1 MEGNLTKKKVLLG
14 MSGGVDS
21 SVAAYL
27 LKEEGY
33 DVVGVNMKLW
43 NRPDES
49 DVADAI
55 AVCEKLDIPFHV
67 IDLQK
72 EFKGKV
78 IENFIKEYEAGHT
91 PNPCVFCNKNIKF
104 GDLFAKADELG
115 CDYIAT
121 GHYALIEYN
130 EDKGVH
136 ELKRASN
143 SDKDQTY
150 VMYNLSQEK
159 LSRILFPIGRYNKT
173 QIRGIAEK
181 IGLKVHNKP
190 DSQDIC
196 FIPDNDYEKFLKE
209 KTDIRVNKGIF
220 VDKDGN
226 KLGDHKGIISYTI
239 GQRKGLG
246 ITFGKPTYVIDINA
260 KDNTIVLG
268 DNEDLFRTELVAKE
282 ANFIPFAI
290 EDLDEEKKFDAKIR
304 YSSKLSKASVKNL
317 GGNRIRVIFDE
328 AQRAI
333 TKGQSVVFY
342 DGDCLIGGGII
353 E

>member
-1 MEGNLTKKKVLLG
+1 

-43 NRPDES
+43 DRPDEK
-49 DVADAI
+49 DVVDAV
-55 AVCEKLDIPFHV
+55 AVCEKLDIPFYV
-67 IDLQK
+67 IDLQE
-72 EFKGKV
+72 EFRGKV
-78 IENFIKEYEAGHT
+78 IENFVKEYEAGHT

-104 GDLFAKADELG
+104 GDLFDKADELG

-130 EDKGVH
+130 DKMGRYD
-136 ELKRASN
+136 LKKASN

-159 LSRILFPIGRYNKT
+159 LSRILFPIGRYRKD
-173 QIRGIAEK
+173 QIREIAEK

-196 FIPDNDYEKFLKE
+196 FIPDNNYEKFLKE
-209 KTDIRVNKGIF
+209 NTDIRVNEGIF

-226 KLGDHKGIISYTI
+226 KLGNHRGIISYTI

-246 ITFGKPTYVIDINA
+246 ITFGKPTYVIDING
-260 KDNTIVLG
+260 KNNTIVLG
-268 DNEDLFRTELVAKE
+268 DNADLFKNELVAKE
-282 ANFIPFAI
+282 ANFIPFPI
-290 EDLDEEKKFDAKIR
+290 DDLKETRVFDAKVR
-304 YSSKLSKASVKNL
+304 YSAKLSPARVTYL
-317 GGNRIRVIFDE
+317 GENRIKVVFDQP
-328 AQRAI
+328 QRAI
-333 TKGQSVVFY
+333 TRGQSVVFY
-342 DGDCLIGGGII
+342 DGDCLVGGGII

>member
-1 MEGNLTKKKVLLG
+1 MTKKKVLLG

-27 LKEEGY
+27 LKKEGY

-43 NRPDES
+43 DRPDEK
-49 DVADAI
+49 DVEDAI
-55 AVCEKLDIPFHV
+55 SVCEKLDIPFQV

-104 GDLFAKADELG
+104 GDLFKKAEELG

-130 EDKGVH
+130 EEKGIY
-136 ELKRASN
+136 ELKKASN
-143 SDKDQTY
+143 SNKDQTY

-159 LSRILFPIGRYNKT
+159 LSKILFPIGKYNKD
-173 QIRGIAEK
+173 QIREMAKE
-181 IGLKVHNKP
+181 IGLKVYNKP

-196 FIPDNDYEKFLKE
+196 FIPDNNYERFLKE
-209 KTDIRVNKGIF
+209 KTNIRVNEGIF

-246 ITFGKPTYVIDINA
+246 MTFGKPTYVIDINA

-268 DNEDLFRTELVAKE
+268 DNEDLFKTELVAKD
-282 ANFIPFAI
+282 ANFIPFDI
-290 EDLDEEKKFDAKIR
+290 ETLDGTRKFDAKIR
-304 YSSKLSKASVKNL
+304 YSSSLSKASVTYL
-317 GGNRIRVIFDE
+317 GDNRIRVVFDQ

-333 TKGQSVVFY
+333 TRGQSVVFY
-342 DGDCLIGGGII
+342 DGDCLVGGGII
-353 E
+353 EW

>member
-1 MEGNLTKKKVLLG
+1 MKKKKVLLG

-43 NRPDES
+43 DRPDEK
-49 DVADAI
+49 DVVDAV
-55 AVCEKLDIPFHV
+55 AVCEKLDIPFYV
-67 IDLQK
+67 IDLQE
-72 EFKGKV
+72 EFRGKV
-78 IENFIKEYEAGHT
+78 IENFVKEYEAGHT

-104 GDLFAKADELG
+104 GDLFDKADELG

-130 EDKGVH
+130 DKMGRYD
-136 ELKRASN
+136 LKKASN

-159 LSRILFPIGRYNKT
+159 LSRILFPIGRYRKD
-173 QIRGIAEK
+173 QIREIAEK

-196 FIPDNDYEKFLKE
+196 FIPDNNYEKFLKE
-209 KTDIRVNKGIF
+209 NTDIRVNEGIF

-226 KLGDHKGIISYTI
+226 KLGNHRGIISYTI

-246 ITFGKPTYVIDINA
+246 ITFGKPTYVIDING
-260 KDNTIVLG
+260 KNNTIVLG
-268 DNEDLFRTELVAKE
+268 DNADLFKNELVAKE
-282 ANFIPFAI
+282 ANFIPFPI
-290 EDLDEEKKFDAKIR
+290 DDLKETRVFDAKVR
-304 YSSKLSKASVKNL
+304 YSAKLSPARVTYL
-317 GGNRIRVIFDE
+317 GENRIKVVFDQP
-328 AQRAI
+328 QRAI
-333 TKGQSVVFY
+333 TRGQSVVFY
-342 DGDCLIGGGII
+342 DGDCLVGGGII

>member
-1 MEGNLTKKKVLLG
+1 MKKKKVLLG

-43 NRPDES
+43 DRPDEK
-49 DVADAI
+49 DARDAV

-67 IDLQK
+67 VDLQE

-78 IENFIKEYEAGHT
+78 IENFVKEYEAGHT

-104 GDLFAKADELG
+104 GDLFDKADELG

-130 EDKGVH
+130 DEMDRYD
-136 ELKRASN
+136 LKKASN

-159 LSRILFPIGRYNKT
+159 LSRILFPIGKYNKD

-181 IGLKVHNKP
+181 IGLKVYNKP

-209 KTDIRVNKGIF
+209 NTDIKVNEGIF
-220 VDKDGN
+220 VDKDGK
-226 KLGDHKGIISYTI
+226 KLGNHKGIISYTI

-246 ITFGKPTYVIDINA
+246 ITFGKPTYVIDING

-268 DNEDLFRTELVAKE
+268 DNEDLFKKELIAKE
-282 ANFIPFAI
+282 ANFIPFSI
-290 EDLDEEKKFDAKIR
+290 ENLKESSLFDAKVR
-304 YSSKLSKASVKNL
+304 YSAKLSPARVTYL
-317 GGNRIRVIFDE
+317 GDNRIRVVFDQP
-328 AQRAI
+328 QRAI
-333 TKGQSVVFY
+333 TSGQSVVFY
-342 DGDCLIGGGII
+342 DGDCLVGGGII